1 MRIIKES
8 VLNQPPQPP
17 PSSFT
22 GTSATRKPSA
32 PATRGKK
39 EPAAGQSQVTPS
51 PRKSAECS
59 QCASCSSCACK
70 RLSSQLNGLE
80 AQMQT
85 ELSAHRETQEQ
96 LARASREIEILRK
109 LVEQRSATSSQS
121 GSQVSVPRSAKEGG
135 TSTNSVVSGSRA
147 SVTTANSCSTAE
159 IMRLLDEY
167 NREARAHGGHEL
179 KLPYWGNLKK
189 GVPGTAGSTASQ
201 STRRSQ

>member
-8 VLNQPPQPP
+8 ILNQPPQPP

-22 GTSATRKPSA
+22 GTSATRKPSVA
-32 PATRGKK
+32 PAKGKK
-39 EPAAGQSQVTPS
+39 ETGAGAGQSQATPS
-51 PRKSAECS
+51 PRKSNQCS

-109 LVEQRSATSSQS
+109 LVEQRSATSSES
-121 GSQVSVPRSAKEGG
+121 GSHVSLPRSAKEGA
-135 TSTNSVVSGSRA
+135 STNSVVSGSRA

-167 NREARAHGGHEL
+167 NREARMHGGHEL

-189 GVPGTAGSTASQ
+189 GAGSTASQ
-201 STRRSQ
+201 STRQSQ